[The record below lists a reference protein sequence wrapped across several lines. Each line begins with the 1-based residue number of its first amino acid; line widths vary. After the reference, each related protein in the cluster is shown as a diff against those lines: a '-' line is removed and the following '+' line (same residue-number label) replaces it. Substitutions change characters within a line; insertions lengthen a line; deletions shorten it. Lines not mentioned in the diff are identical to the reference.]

1 MESLDVVFT
10 GVQDMEDSEG
20 LRTGDLRMNAAKNM
34 FIWGCVVVVALVL
47 VVCYV
52 AGLVPVLGRI
62 P

>member
-1 MESLDVVFT
+1 
-10 GVQDMEDSEG
+10 
-20 LRTGDLRMNAAKNM
+20 MNAAKNM